1 MSKKSILDMSAI
13 EAKDFFLEQKT
24 YCNINLPEY
33 FNFSNILKKLDE
45 KCNEYS
51 NISDLYNF
59 TKLKESENVNYT
71 LYANKDGN
79 LSWRPLQI
87 IHPFVYLVIV
97 REITENGNWN
107 KLLERFRKFQENSK
121 IKCLSIPVK
130 SETHQSDQAEQI
142 LQWWEGVEQESINLS
157 LEYEYMFDTDIA
169 DCYGSIYTHSIAWA
183 VETKEVAKQQK
194 NTKSLLGNKIDSC
207 IQMAQ
212 YGQTNGIPQGSVLMD
227 FIAEIVLGYVDELL
241 LEKIKDINDYQ
252 ILRYRDD
259 YRIFVNDPNVG
270 KTILKSLSE
279 ILIPFGLK
287 LNSSKTKETE
297 NVIVNSVKKDKL
309 EWLKFEWL
317 NLKVLKLQCNKDEV
331 LDFRIKETFH
341 NSQKKMLLIY
351 QHSLEYPN
359 SGSIVKAL
367 SEFNKQI
374 DDNESSIQIICIL
387 VDLMKRNPKTIPI
400 SCSIISKILKNIKN
414 PLKLEI
420 STKIHKKLKN
430 SPNSELAQIW
440 LQRMLKD
447 SLQHFEF
454 DDKLCKI
461 VKQDVDIELW
471 NNEWLDKN
479 SKIKTI
485 LKTNSIFDKSVFDKM
500 SEEIDNRE
508 VDIFYNNYFLGN

>member
-1 MSKKSILDMSAI
+1 MSAI
-13 EAKDFFLEQKT
+13 EAKEFFLEQKT

-33 FNFSNILKKLDE
+33 FNFHNVLKELDI
-45 KCNEYS
+45 KCNEVSDISNLYS
-51 NISDLYNF
+51 PAKIR
-59 TKLKESENVNYT
+59 KEENVNYT

-97 REITENGNWN
+97 REITKNGNWN
-107 KLLERFRKFQENSK
+107 KLLQRFQKFQENSK

-194 NTKSLLGNKIDSC
+194 NTKSLLGNKIDSY

-227 FIAEIVLGYVDELL
+227 FIAELVLGYVDELL
-241 LEKIKDINDYQ
+241 LEKIKDVNDYQ

-270 KTILKSLSE
+270 KAILKSLSE

-287 LNSSKTKETE
+287 LNSSKTKGTE
-297 NVIVNSVKKDKL
+297 NVIVNSIKKDKL
-309 EWLKFEWL
+309 EWLKFG
-317 NLKVLKLQCNKDEV
+317 NKTNS
-331 LDFRIKETFH
+331 LT
-341 NSQKKMLLIY
+341 SQKKMLLIY

-359 SGSIVKAL
+359 SGSTVRAL

-374 DDNESSIQIICIL
+374 KDNENSVQIISIL
-387 VDLMKRNPKTIPI
+387 VDLMKRNPKTIPT
-400 SCSIISKILKNIKN
+400 SCSIISKILKNIEN

-430 SPNSELAQIW
+430 SPNSEFAQIW

-461 VKQDVDIELW
+461 VKQEKNIELW
-471 NNEWLDKN
+471 NNEWLDEN

-485 LKTNSIFDKSVFDKM
+485 LKKSSIFNESIFNQMNEVIKNS
-500 SEEIDNRE
+500 E
-508 VDIFYNNYFLGN
+508 VDIFDYS